1 MKQALRLYLQAR
13 AVLGPSC
20 RIYPF
25 RSEHLHVCFMCFTD
39 NLIWP
44 HETTLPP
51 PVRQLT
57 VRSQSWDPREHIVST
72 LAQPSY
78 TDLSPA
84 VSKGYNL
91 QKSFIFFNFIDESL
105 YINRLYTKT
114 FGKWL
119 SGLTEVPQYHWRT
132 SLTSPVSLK
141 DFTDVPSITEG
152 LTDVLK
158 YHWSPPVAPL
168 CLSKRPSDEAQTLT
182 VLMKSKVQA
191 SERCGL

>member
-1 MKQALRLYLQAR
+1 MKQALRLHLQAR

-25 RSEHLHVCFMCFTD
+25 RSEHLRVCFMCFTD

-78 TDLSPA
+78 IDLSPA

-119 SGLTEVPQYHWRT
+119 SGFTEVPQYHWRT
-132 SLTSPVSLK
+132 HWRPQHHWRTHWRPQ
-141 DFTDVPSITEG
+141 
-152 LTDVLK
+152 

-168 CLSKRPSDEAQTLT
+168 CLSKRLSDEAQTLT